1 MTEEDKINEDEYIQ
15 YLNTFFS
22 ERIKASLKRKDTK
35 CPGCDK
41 EKIFTIQDNEL
52 IYSCGGR
59 SGKCGTQFK
68 IKLAQYINYQTL
80 KIETNEFFK
89 RAHNYDT
96 IKDLIDVKKEIEQYE
111 QFSQFRKKIMKNTQK
126 TYIRQNNLKERK
138 AEIEN
143 LHEQRINILAEQ
155 NKLMSLLRDKDDSK
169 HEDNLRS
176 YIKLSNKL
184 NLIYK
189 RMREINDIPINNHI
203 MMEQHKVTDKSTQYQ
218 AKEEKREKK
227 KSKKN
232 KEKKEVEQ
240 EIKDDD
246 TGDPINYYSKS
257 KDNKWLSAFNIAEP
271 FTYEGNTYPSTEHAF
286 HAQKLDPSDDRREE
300 YIALFTDKDSLP
312 SDAKKNGGKG
322 SFKKR
327 GYTIREDWDTVRLK
341 LMYETTKAYYE
352 QNDRMRERLLQT
364 GDRYLKHYGP
374 RIDDFW
380 GEKKDG
386 SGQNHHGKILMRLR
400 DEFRK

>member
-1 MTEEDKINEDEYIQ
+1 MTEEDKINEEKYLH

-22 ERIKASLKRKDTK
+22 ERVKASLKRKNTK

-41 EKIFTIQDNEL
+41 EKIFTIQDNGL
-52 IYSCGGR
+52 IYSCGSK
-59 SGKCGTQFK
+59 SGKCGDQFK
-68 IKLAQYINYQTL
+68 VSLAQYINYQTV

-89 RAHNYDT
+89 KAHNYDS
-96 IKDLIDVKKEIEQYE
+96 IKDLIDVKKETEQFE
-111 QFSQFRKKIMKNTQK
+111 QFSQFRKKIMKNTKK

-169 HEDNLRS
+169 HKDNLRS
-176 YIKLSNKL
+176 YIKLSNEL

-189 RMREINDIPINNHI
+189 RMREINDIPIKNHI
-203 MMEQHKVTDKSTQYQ
+203 IMEEPKIIEKSTQFHEREIKKRGK
-218 AKEEKREKK
+218 KEK
-227 KSKKN
+227 

-240 EIKDDD
+240 EIKGDD

-257 KDNKWLSAFNIAEP
+257 KDNKWLSAFNVAEP
-271 FTYEGNTYPSTEHAF
+271 FSYEEKTYPSVEHAF
-286 HAQKLDPSDDRREE
+286 HAQKLDPNDDRREE
-300 YIALFTDKDSLP
+300 YIALFTDKDTLP

-327 GYTIREDWDTVRLK
+327 GYTIREDWDTVKLK
-341 LMYETTKAYYE
+341 LMYEITKAYYE

-400 DEFRK
+400 DEFRQ